1 MKKDIHGSKFT
12 PMIAVDLDGTLAE
25 YNGWKGLDHIG
36 DPVPLMLTRVRQWI
50 SEGKT
55 VVIFTSR
62 VTHNSGED
70 TSKAFEYIYQWLEK
84 HGLGG
89 LDVTGLKRKEF
100 IEFWDD
106 RAIRV
111 QKNTGEVL

>member
-1 MKKDIHGSKFT
+1 MSEYK

-25 YNGWKGLDHIG
+25 YHGWKGFEHIG
-36 DPVPLMLTRVRQWI
+36 DPVPLMMTRVKHWI
-50 SEGKT
+50 ANGKT

-62 VTHNSGED
+62 VTNDDVED
-70 TSKAFEYIYQWLEK
+70 TIIAFEHIFKWLEK

-89 LDVTGLKRKEF
+89 LDVTGIKRKEF

-111 QKNTGEVL
+111 AKNTGEIL